1 MRVGLALSGGGAR
14 GIAHLG
20 AIKAML
26 ENDIKPDIISGV
38 SSGAIVGA
46 LYSSGLHPDE
56 IMSTLLRTRIF
67 RYIRPAW
74 SKVGF
79 LNIQKLLA
87 IYKLYLPVHTFE
99 ELKGT
104 LIISAAD
111 IREGK
116 TVYFTEGN
124 LAKAILASSCIPILF
139 TPIEMEGKL
148 LVDGGIINNLPVE
161 PLISRCDLII
171 GVHCNP
177 THRKYKVGNIKSML
191 ERTFHLSI
199 SNNVKERMKYCDM
212 FIEPPQL
219 INYALFEISKAKE
232 IYKVGYDHAIKVIN
246 ASQDL
251 LAHHRGIRR

>member
-1 MRVGLALSGGGAR
+1 MKIGLALSGGGAR

-20 AIKAML
+20 ALKALMEHDL
-26 ENDIKPDIISGV
+26 QPKIISGV
-38 SSGAIVGA
+38 SSGAIIGA

-56 IMSTLLRTRIF
+56 IMSTLLKTRIF

-79 LNIQKLLA
+79 LNIQKLHA
-87 IYKLYLPVHTFE
+87 IYKLYLPVKTFE
-99 ELKGT
+99 ELRSP
-104 LIISAAD
+104 LVISAAD

-116 TVYFTEGN
+116 TVYFTEGD
-124 LAKAILASSCIPILF
+124 LAKAIIASTCIPVLF
-139 TPIEMEGKL
+139 APIEMEGKL

-199 SNNVKERMKYCDM
+199 SNNVKERSKYCDM

-232 IYKVGYDHAIKVIN
+232 IYKVGYDHAIKVIQ
-246 ASQDL
+246 ASEDL
-251 LAHHRGIRR
+251 LAHHRSRS